1 MPKKLSDFVAAHTRD
16 KSPQIRA
23 YLRKLG
29 NRYVDQLELCRATG
43 VANQDLHRYHER
55 FVAHLVPTRNAAN
68 RKTFL
73 WAGTP
78 KLAKQMCEVTRA

>member
-29 NRYVDQLELCRATG
+29 NRYVDQLELCRAAG
-43 VANQDLHRYHER
+43 VANQDIRRYYDT
-55 FVAHLVPTRNAAN
+55 FSTHLVPTRNGSG

-78 KLAKQMCEVTRA
+78 KLANQMCKVTRG